1 MFQFG
6 TSLVSHNRGVK
17 LKAIVRWS
25 DGVALRYNETRI
37 LFDPIESDPV
47 VPDLFITHAHYDH
60 YKGFQF
66 PIQTKYS
73 TKETRELYE
82 IDSGRKTGNWQQVRL
97 GRRLKLG
104 EVEVEAHDAG
114 HILGAVQYEIITPEG
129 SIVYTSHI
137 NFVDTLLT
145 HAAEVAPC
153 ELLIIET
160 TLASPSRVLAPRESV
175 VAQIVKWALQC
186 VKERR
191 IPAFMTDRIGN
202 AQELVRIFNNWTELP
217 VVVHPK
223 IARVNKVYENGGVA
237 LHYTDSSTPQSQS
250 LVENAECIVVV
261 PRGFDATRFG
271 DFRIA
276 NVSCWSS
283 KDEDEVGKSFQLSDQ
298 ANLNQL
304 LRFVQEAR
312 PKNVLTFR
320 GASKV
325 FAQMVNR
332 KLGITANELA
342 GNITRPKLPQPKLD
356 EGRIVKCQ
364 DILLNSMDI
373 LDFTYEKEDLLNL
386 GMRQGFKGSEI
397 EEALERFIKS
407 GGLEYSQLV
416 DGYRLSFSRNS
427 KQTERN

>member
-1 MFQFG
+1 
-6 TSLVSHNRGVK
+6 
-17 LKAIVRWS
+17 
-25 DGVALRYNETRI
+25 
-37 LFDPIESDPV
+37 
-47 VPDLFITHAHYDH
+47 
-60 YKGFQF
+60 
-66 PIQTKYS
+66 
-73 TKETRELYE
+73 
-82 IDSGRKTGNWQQVRL
+82 
-97 GRRLKLG
+97 LKLG

-298 ANLNQL
+298 ADLNQL